1 MAPKL
6 TLHQMPPANFVDNAG
21 PSVVCFHF
29 CSFHSSTEET
39 LRLWNLGLSPCLVL
53 VGFWF
58 WVLLLVVCVF
68 GLAFLFW
75 SSYQSAKFPS
85 LSTMTWACRPHGV
98 RTRGKKRHLRGV
110 RRRRSA
116 GSICVLC
123 AALAA
128 CQGVGCTPW
137 RRLALAGHRRS
148 AGSLCVLWG
157 GQDGTLN
164 TQRLAC
170 HQKGQEHG

>member
-21 PSVVCFHF
+21 PSVVCLHF

-98 RTRGKKRHLRGV
+98 RTRGKKGICVVCGAGALPVAFACCV
-110 RRRRSA
+110 RRLLPA
-116 GSICVLC
+116 KGSDVRPGVVWRWRGTG
-123 AALAA
+123 ALPVAFA
-128 CQGVGCTPW
+128 CC
-137 RRLALAGHRRS
+137 
-148 AGSLCVLWG
+148 G
-157 GQDGTLN
+157 GGRTV
-164 TQRLAC
+164 
-170 HQKGQEHG
+170 H